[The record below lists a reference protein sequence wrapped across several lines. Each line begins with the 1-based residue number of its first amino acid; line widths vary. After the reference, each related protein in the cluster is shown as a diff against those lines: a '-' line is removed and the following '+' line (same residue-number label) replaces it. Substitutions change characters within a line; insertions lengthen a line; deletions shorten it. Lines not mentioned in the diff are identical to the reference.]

1 MTGHG
6 IRPASVGCARVNSRS
21 AFHGCFLGRWARGGG
36 GRGEEGWEEIGFC
49 FLYQV
54 TDEEEKSDEHGKK
67 VGPGAAERPEA
78 QVSDSYRRLRNRCFF
93 PSTA

>member
-1 MTGHG
+1 M
-6 IRPASVGCARVNSRS
+6 PASI
-21 AFHGCFLGRWARGGG
+21 LGLRFTVASLGGGLGGGG